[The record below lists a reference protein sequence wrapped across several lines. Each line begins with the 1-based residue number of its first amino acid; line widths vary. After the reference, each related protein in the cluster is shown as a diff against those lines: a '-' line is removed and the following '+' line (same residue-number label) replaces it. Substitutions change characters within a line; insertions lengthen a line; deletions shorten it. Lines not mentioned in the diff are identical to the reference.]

1 MFGSKTKHYIPEDD
15 TPSLFP
21 EEEEVPIEKAPQKVS
36 EHERRIRQPNA
47 LSEIPSD
54 LPRKERIIDVL
65 EEKRQGMTL
74 IGYEESERIAYHTGL
89 YVIHF
94 KRAQYAIRLMRCAVL
109 SQLLLRE
116 MFSIRSAVE
125 LVMMSLS
132 SSRWLRTRRRMPSLR
147 NARHGCSATMNCRR
161 LQSYLEALY
170 KRTAEAL
177 RPLYERMIEQI
188 MQCDILHA
196 DETFIKLMIKG
207 TKKCKQAYLWY
218 RLTGVG
224 PPMIAFHFSPSLSRN
239 VAESLLGNYSGTIIR
254 DSYAAYEKLDCEV
267 ACCWAHVRRRFP
279 QGVESGYTKAEPPL
293 KIIHALYQ
301 IERVV
306 KERAEKK
313 GTETALYQERKNARR
328 QSQKFIR
335 EFFEQCRVLNESE
348 QPTSLVAQAVSYALN
363 IEEKLK
369 KFLKDSRLNINNNPA
384 ERLNRGIAII
394 RKKCLFA
401 GSEAGRQR
409 LAILYSFA
417 ATCKANRI
425 WFRKWLKNILPRLN
439 STPAGQIDSLIP
451 EAKLSMSS
459 CSNLFK
465 TLSPIFSFTMGLAG
479 RLRLSVSKC
488 AQNFGHYHA
497 AGQNKRTFKLK
508 LF

>member
-1 MFGSKTKHYIPEDD
+1 MVADKVENAIP
-15 TPSLFP
+15 L
-21 EEEEVPIEKAPQKVS
+21 
-36 EHERRIRQPNA
+36 ERWAR
-47 LSEIPSD
+47 
-54 LPRKERIIDVL
+54 
-65 EEKRQGMTL
+65 
-74 IGYEESERIAYHTGL
+74 
-89 YVIHF
+89 
-94 KRAQYAIRLMRCAVL
+94 
-109 SQLLLRE
+109 
-116 MFSIRSAVE
+116 MFSNDGLPVA
-125 LVMMSLS
+125 
-132 SSRWLRTRRRMPSLR
+132 PSI
-147 NARHGCSATMNCRR
+147 
-161 LQSYLEALY
+161 LEGLY
-170 KRTAEAL
+170 KRRSDAL
-177 RPLYERMIEQI
+177 LPLYERMIEQI

-224 PPMIAFHFSPSLSRN
+224 PPMIAFHFLPSLSRN

-254 DSYAAYEKLDCEV
+254 DSYAVYEKLDCEV

-301 IERVV
+301 IERVA

-313 GTETALYQERKNARR
+313 GTKTALYQERKNARR

-394 RKKCLFA
+394 RNPVFIRRNMQ
-401 GSEAGRQR
+401 SEQHLLSQVAKRHSASFEFHSGRR
-409 LAILYSFA
+409 
-417 ATCKANRI
+417 
-425 WFRKWLKNILPRLN
+425 
-439 STPAGQIDSLIP
+439 D
-451 EAKLSMSS
+451 
-459 CSNLFK
+459 
-465 TLSPIFSFTMGLAG
+465 
-479 RLRLSVSKC
+479 
-488 AQNFGHYHA
+488 
-497 AGQNKRTFKLK
+497 
-508 LF
+508 

>member
-218 RLTGVG
+218 QLTGVG

-254 DSYAAYEKLDCEV
+254 DSYTAYEKLDCEV
-267 ACCWAHVRRRFP
+267 ACCWAHVRRRFL
-279 QGVESGYTKAEPPL
+279 QAVECGYTKAEVPL
-293 KIIHALYQ
+293 KMIQALYK
-301 IERVV
+301 IERGA

-313 GTETALYQERKNARR
+313 GTDTALFHARKEARR
-328 QSQKFIR
+328 QSQKLVR
-335 EFFEQCRVLNESE
+335 EFFEQCRALKESE
-348 QPTSLVAQAVSYALN
+348 RPSSPVAQAVSYALN
-363 IEEKLK
+363 IEEELK
-369 KFLKDSRLNINNNPA
+369 KFLKDARLNIDNNPA

-394 RKKCLFA
+394 RKNCLFA
-401 GSEAGRQR
+401 GSEAGGQR

-417 ATCKANRI
+417 ATCKANGI
-425 WFRKWLKNILPRLN
+425 CFRTWLEEVLPRLTT
-439 STPAGQIDSLIP
+439 TPAGLIDSLIP
-451 EAKLSMSS
+451 EAKQSS
-459 CSNLFK
+459 
-465 TLSPIFSFTMGLAG
+465 
-479 RLRLSVSKC
+479 
-488 AQNFGHYHA
+488 Q
-497 AGQNKRTFKLK
+497 
-508 LF
+508 